1 MTPSHPH
8 SAFAKPPPD
17 PQTQTLAACA
27 LALNCLVTLRHVL
40 DAFQS
45 HAAQTQ
51 QPRLQHLA
59 CAATAV
65 LDDCASQLHSLCPDA
80 APCPPNGRFPTLTW
94 RPQ

>member
-1 MTPSHPH
+1 MTPFRSP
-8 SAFAKPPPD
+8 APPP
-17 PQTQTLAACA
+17 PSTLAACA
-27 LALNCLVTLRHVL
+27 LALNCLTTLRHVL